1 MSYNMPIWRGLT
13 HISEWVTG
21 LSKLTLQPS
30 CQANCKN
37 QKHQGALLLMA
48 KLVKW
53 KRNKHW
59 VLKDP
64 QNGLWCVKLAPLRS
78 DLWQFRQHI
87 PESPLSLSLSL
98 HLDGIDWT
106 HICLLPILA
115 QQSSTRPEL
124 NESLMMLWH
133 HSSGQNSSLAEL
145 RGLRND
151 TKLLSFTSDS
161 TREG

>member
-1 MSYNMPIWRGLT
+1 MPIWRGLT

-98 HLDGIDWT
+98 PWWHRLNSHLSKT
-106 HICLLPILA
+106 LCLLPILA